1 MKGFN
6 QFIGEGVDDWS
17 EWPIMNI
24 LSDKQCQIIE
34 DTLGK
39 NPEFI
44 VDRTSSDFGLI
55 DRLTSTE
62 SQQES
67 INGRWSD
74 VTRYTPAPGLDIFWI
89 QGNDGDTEVY
99 FALKQGDLAKLQNGD
114 TTDWYIES
122 LFSDF

>member
-6 QFIGEGVDDWS
+6 QFIREGVDDWS

-24 LSDKQCQIIE
+24 LSDKQCQLIE

-44 VDRTSSDFGLI
+44 IDRTSSNFGLV

-62 SQQES
+62 SRQES
-67 INGRWSD
+67 IHDRWSV
-74 VTRYTPAPGLDIFWI
+74 VTRYTPAPGLNIFWI
-89 QGNDGDTEVY
+89 QGTDGDYGVY
-99 FALKQGDLAKLQNGD
+99 FALKQGDLDRLQNGD